1 MQQDNQD
8 LINAKY
14 CPRVAAAPGTQKKIV
29 YTNFIALSRNGK
41 KNPKIRF
48 CDLELWPVFFKI
60 NSVRA
65 VVNIDVRAKFHRAKC
80 NSSWVIMDQK
90 NKKKLG
96 QTHQY
101 IPSLQRGQ

>member
-48 CDLELWPVFFKI
+48 CDLEL
-60 NSVRA
+60 
-65 VVNIDVRAKFHRAKC
+65 
-80 NSSWVIMDQK
+80 
-90 NKKKLG
+90 
-96 QTHQY
+96 
-101 IPSLQRGQ
+101 